1 MLRSRGKLAEPYPGS
16 ATAAFE
22 AAFGFPAAAPLAEP
36 YPGSATAAFEAAF
49 GFSCCCCKVKT
60 KGGEYKGLAL
70 LLLQGL
76 ALVLLLL
83 LQSRENQIQRVG
95 SATAGKREQSYCSRA
110 SLLEANKTLNKAQV
124 TRLNRENDRLEIKGR
139 LKIKLGYNI

>member
-1 MLRSRGKLAEPYPGS
+1 MALLVFPAQGKTKGQRVAEPTLWLAPL
-16 ATAAFE
+16 
-22 AAFGFPAAAPLAEP
+22 PKAAAL
-36 YPGSATAAFEAAF
+36 
-49 GFSCCCCKVKT
+49 GFSCCCSGAAAGKR
-60 KGGEYKGLAL
+60 Y
-70 LLLQGL
+70 
-76 ALVLLLL
+76 
-83 LQSRENQIQRVG
+83 G